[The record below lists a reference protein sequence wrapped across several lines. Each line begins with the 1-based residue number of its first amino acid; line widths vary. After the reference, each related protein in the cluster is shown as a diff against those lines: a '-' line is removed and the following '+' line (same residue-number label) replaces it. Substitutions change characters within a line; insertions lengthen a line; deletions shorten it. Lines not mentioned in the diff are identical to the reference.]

1 VMAPLRQ
8 VSNAVW
14 RSHGI
19 QDGRRAIPE
28 EIAVAFTYEGTSHAV
43 MMATPQDLEDFAVGF
58 SLHEGVITAPEKS
71 RDLEITE
78 HDAGIE
84 LRIWV
89 GDMRAI
95 AFGERRRRVAGPS
108 GLCGIESLADAMR
121 APSKVREGRSVTPGE
136 VMRALSPSQTLNCET
151 RAVHAAAF
159 FDPDPGLVA
168 LREDVGRHNAL
179 GGALARSGTLG
190 HTGMVLTSRVSIE
203 MVQKGAV
210 IGAPVMVA
218 MSAPTAIAVR
228 AAEVARITLLAIARR
243 VGFEIFSHPH
253 RILSGADR
261 LVSIVT
267 DTRALAARD
276 EDPRSEVAQPRQVAM
291 SSAALLTQPTVRRRD
306 AKTIRPLTAGRA
318 LGHRLVSDESQLAN
332 RKPDRTP

>member
-1 VMAPLRQ
+1 MR
-8 VSNAVW
+8 
-14 RSHGI
+14 
-19 QDGRRAIPE
+19 
-28 EIAVAFTYEGTSHAV
+28 
-43 MMATPQDLEDFAVGF
+43 TP
-58 SLHEGVITAPEKS
+58 P
-71 RDLEITE
+71 
-78 HDAGIE
+78 
-84 LRIWV
+84 
-89 GDMRAI
+89 
-95 AFGERRRRVAGPS
+95 
-108 GLCGIESLADAMR
+108 
-121 APSKVREGRSVTPGE
+121 KVRDGRSVTPGE

-168 LREDVGRHNAL
+168 LREDVGPNNAL

-203 MVQKGAV
+203 MVQKAAV

-218 MSAPTAIAVR
+218 MSAPTAIEVR

-267 DTRALAARD
+267 DTRALSAHD
-276 EDPRSEVAQPRQVAM
+276 EDMRPRSEVAQPRQVTT
-291 SSAALLTQPTVRRRD
+291 SSAALLTQSTVRRRVCQNN
-306 AKTIRPLTAGRA
+306 TAAHGGES
-318 LGHRLVSDESQLAN
+318 LGPPVRI
-332 RKPDRTP
+332 